1 MSFKWFE
8 DGIETTKVEIGDGAW
23 IEFKNFITVGDELA
37 VASSGLRSLRRP
49 SESDA
54 PDATSMDVIIEG
66 DRQRFVRV
74 LKWATGWNAQRYNAK
89 AKRMEPVALSEAAL
103 RVLSTSTFYTIEKK
117 LDEHI
122 AAMSAGK
129 ADGSIDGEPSL
140 ASASTSESA
149 TPNTS
154 ALPSN

>member
-8 DGIETTKVEIGDGAW
+8 DNVETTKVEIGEGAW

-49 SESDA
+49 TEADA

-66 DRQRFVRV
+66 DRQRFIRV
-74 LKWATGWNAQRYNAK
+74 LKWATNWNATRYNA
-89 AKRMEPVALSEAAL
+89 RTQRVEPVALSEQAL
-103 RVLSTSTFYTIEKK
+103 RVMNTAAFYAIEKK

-122 AAMSAGK
+122 AAQTAGK
-129 ADGSIDGEPSL
+129 ADGSTDGEPSST
-140 ASASTSESA
+140 SASFSESA
-149 TPNTS
+149 TPNT
-154 ALPSN
+154 APLPSN